1 MDSGYEEI
9 WWKKKKFLCPTKKIP
24 RRLRSSQGDYLSSDV
39 AQPHFFPPPFLV
51 INPLARTHPF
61 CGEFFRGI
69 RTNSTPKFFPSWN
82 LYLCGM
88 KRLVLVGRRSKTRM
102 RSTFTC
108 INSSDKKKTRCCVRV
123 EEKSS
128 LMEMFIDMLWNR
140 KLKLK
145 RVRFVF
151 ERVCVYNDKKL
162 ELRNL
167 LTYLKRYFTSYYKLE
182 ESVIYRFVRYKKWSR
197 QFARILT
204 SIDHSITAT
213 FRKTLLQTRRYETIP
228 GCEMKRHTML
238 FRKRGII

>member
-1 MDSGYEEI
+1 MFPLCSVTTVQRTKIIFRGTNLQKFTTGPFLSLSLSLDSRPYLPKWISAALHRSCDLNAGETDSMDSGYEEI

-102 RSTFTC
+102 RSTFTR

-128 LMEMFIDMLWNR
+128 LMEMFIDML
-140 KLKLK
+140 
-145 RVRFVF
+145 
-151 ERVCVYNDKKL
+151 
-162 ELRNL
+162 
-167 LTYLKRYFTSYYKLE
+167 
-182 ESVIYRFVRYKKWSR
+182 
-197 QFARILT
+197 
-204 SIDHSITAT
+204 
-213 FRKTLLQTRRYETIP
+213 
-228 GCEMKRHTML
+228 
-238 FRKRGII
+238 

>member
-1 MDSGYEEI
+1 MFPLCSVTAVQRTKIIFRGTNLQKFTTGPFLSLSLSIPGPIFRNESPPRCTGPVTLTPVKPIRWIRGTRRSGG
-9 WWKKKKFLCPTKKIP
+9 KKKKILCPTKKIP

-128 LMEMFIDMLWNR
+128 LMEMFIDML
-140 KLKLK
+140 
-145 RVRFVF
+145 
-151 ERVCVYNDKKL
+151 
-162 ELRNL
+162 
-167 LTYLKRYFTSYYKLE
+167 
-182 ESVIYRFVRYKKWSR
+182 
-197 QFARILT
+197 
-204 SIDHSITAT
+204 
-213 FRKTLLQTRRYETIP
+213 
-228 GCEMKRHTML
+228 
-238 FRKRGII
+238 